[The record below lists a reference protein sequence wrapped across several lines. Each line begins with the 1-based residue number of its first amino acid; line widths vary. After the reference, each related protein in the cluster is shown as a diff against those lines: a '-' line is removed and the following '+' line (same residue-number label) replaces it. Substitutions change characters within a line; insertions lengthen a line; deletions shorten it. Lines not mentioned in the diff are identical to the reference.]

1 MMFIKNLSSTLVLS
15 GAAPALECFGMKLSK
30 QEEKDYPM
38 TTNKQLGFLAP
49 KVCHLALSFDFSYG
63 DRGLL

>member
-1 MMFIKNLSSTLVLS
+1 
-15 GAAPALECFGMKLSK
+15 MKLSK